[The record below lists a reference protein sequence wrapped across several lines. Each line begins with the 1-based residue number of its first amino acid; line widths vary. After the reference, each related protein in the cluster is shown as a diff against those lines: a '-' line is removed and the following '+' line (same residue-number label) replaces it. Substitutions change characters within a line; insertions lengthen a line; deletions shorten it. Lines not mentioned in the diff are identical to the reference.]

1 MRPRIIPGTRL
12 LPALN
17 KNEMTRVF
25 LKLLMILLL
34 VFFAGLL
41 IPQGLQMPVEGATSG
56 DYNPETF
63 WAYPWGKSVTHKG
76 VDIFARKGT
85 AIHSATY
92 GIVAFTGPNGR
103 GGNSVLILGPKWRF
117 HYYAHLDKI
126 EVKRFALVSRKRKIG
141 TVGNT
146 GNAAY
151 TPSHLH
157 YVIATPV
164 PYLWRADESP
174 QGWKKMFY
182 LNPAE
187 YLKNS

>member
-1 MRPRIIPGTRL
+1 MKYIVGL
-12 LPALN
+12 FVLGVGLFLAVLVLPQNLS
-17 KNEMTRVF
+17 
-25 LKLLMILLL
+25 
-34 VFFAGLL
+34 
-41 IPQGLQMPVEGATSG
+41 MPVEGAGNKSF
-56 DYNPETF
+56 NPESY

-92 GIVAFTGPNGR
+92 GVVAFTGPNGR

-117 HYYAHLDKI
+117 HYYAHLDRI
-126 EVKRFALVSRKRKIG
+126 DVERFALVNKRTQIG

-146 GNAAY
+146 GNAAS

-164 PYLWRADESP
+164 PYWWRADDSP

-182 LNPAE
+182 LNPAD
-187 YLKNS
+187 YLTNN